1 MPGKK
6 QDAAKIRAWKTA
18 NVDTI
23 RAEARKGL
31 HLPERIAAAVEA
43 GRAGSRQ
50 EYIIGAICERLE
62 RDGITGDDSQEE

>member
-1 MPGKK
+1 MAK
-6 QDAAKIRAWKTA
+6 QNYALQNAWKRENT
-18 NVDTI
+18 DRIQITP
-23 RAEARKGL
+23 RKQL

-62 RDGITGDDSQEE
+62 RDGIPEGEWIED